1 MLMFITPPRF
11 FLTLAILLCISPL
24 SLAELEPIDD
34 SILSNMTG
42 QSAIKI
48 DEIPIDFSAPIT
60 GARPDGSDKDQG
72 FTRITIG
79 ADIELNASIDRTV
92 IGRRSRPASEV
103 EMPELAADVILNNLR
118 LGQIADFNG
127 NPILETFNIRDPY
140 IEIARNSDN
149 ELTGV
154 RLGFKEAN
162 GVIGHD
168 IIALSGD
175 ITTLA
180 EVDSIGIGNL
190 GLPIG
195 AFNLRE
201 YPFNHSSRTNRI
213 STRLSLL
220 GGLSP
225 LLTLH
230 LGELGHTELSGTQN
244 LYLGFQ
250 SEAINYPKVG
260 AGPQGT
266 AKPGFWLN
274 LQDGYRAPNLDIAL
288 DNSPTAGGFDLVS
301 RNPQINNS
309 YTPYF

>member
-1 MLMFITPPRF
+1 MTPITKPW
-11 FLTLAILLCISPL
+11 SL
-24 SLAELEPIDD
+24 SLLVLCSTCYADLQPIND
-34 SILSNMTG
+34 SDLSNMTG

-48 DEIPIDFSAPIT
+48 DEIPVDLNNLT
-60 GARPDGSDKDQG
+60 GIRPDGSDRDQG

-92 IGRRSRPASEV
+92 IGKRPRPASEV
-103 EMPELAADVILNNLR
+103 EMPELEADVILNNLR
-118 LGQIADFNG
+118 LGQVSNNNG
-127 NPILETFNIRDPY
+127 NPLLETFDIRDPY

-154 RLGFKEAN
+154 RLGFKEAS
-162 GVIGHD
+162 GIIGHD

-180 EVDSIGIGNL
+180 EIDSIGIGNL

-195 AFNLRE
+195 AFNLSE
-201 YPFNHSSRTNRI
+201 YPYNHSSRTNRI
-213 STRLSLL
+213 STELGLL
-220 GGLSP
+220 GALSP
-225 LLTLH
+225 TLTLH

-250 SEAINYPKVG
+250 SEEINYPKVG

-274 LQDGYRAPNLDIAL
+274 LQDGYRAPDLDIAL
-288 DNSPTAGGFDLVS
+288 DSSPTASGLDLVS
-301 RNPQINNS
+301 RNAQINNS
-309 YTPYF
+309 FTPYF

>member
-1 MLMFITPPRF
+1 MNLQKSSW
-11 FLTLAILLCISPL
+11 LLF
-24 SLAELEPIDD
+24 SLICSLPINADLQPMDD
-34 SILSNMTG
+34 SSLSEMTG
-42 QSAIKI
+42 QSAIKV
-48 DEIPIDFSAPIT
+48 DEIPIDLSNLT
-60 GARPDGSDKDQG
+60 GIRPDGSDRSQG

-92 IGRRSRPASEV
+92 IGRRDRFGEEGV
-103 EMPELAADVILNNLR
+103 EMPELGADVILNNLR
-118 LGQIADFNG
+118 LGQISDNNG
-127 NPILETFNIRDPY
+127 NPLLETFNVRDPY
-140 IEIARNSDN
+140 IEIARNADN

-154 RLGFKEAN
+154 RLGFKEAS

-201 YPFNHSSRTNRI
+201 YPFNHATRTNRI

-220 GGLSP
+220 GALSP

-250 SEAINYPKVG
+250 SEDINYPKVG

-266 AKPGFWLN
+266 ARPGFWLN

-288 DNSPTAGGFDLVS
+288 DQSPTAGGLDLVS

-309 YTPYF
+309 FTPYF